1 MTSRIFIAVL
11 SAAALAACST
21 EQPPATATSAPAPE
35 AAAKSAPA
43 EGTSAAAADAAT
55 GEQSPRRLRF
65 GPNPRAGDLD
75 SAIGVPECDSFLA
88 RYESCLT
95 KRMPA
100 ESRGPMQTALDSWR
114 GSWKTLASSPTTK
127 GTLPQTCKAAAE
139 SARTQFTAHG
149 CTF

>member
-21 EQPPATATSAPAPE
+21 EQPPVTETAAPAPE
-35 AAAKSAPA
+35 AAAQLAPA
-43 EGTSAAAADAAT
+43 AGTSTAAADPAK

-65 GPNPRAGDLD
+65 GPNPRAADLD
-75 SAIGVPECDSFLA
+75 NAIGVPECDSFLA

-100 ESRGPMQTALDSWR
+100 ESRGPMQTALESWR
-114 GSWKTLASSPTTK
+114 GTWKTLASSPTTK
-127 GTLPQTCKAAAE
+127 GTLPQTCKAAAD
-139 SARTQFTAHG
+139 SARTQFTAQG